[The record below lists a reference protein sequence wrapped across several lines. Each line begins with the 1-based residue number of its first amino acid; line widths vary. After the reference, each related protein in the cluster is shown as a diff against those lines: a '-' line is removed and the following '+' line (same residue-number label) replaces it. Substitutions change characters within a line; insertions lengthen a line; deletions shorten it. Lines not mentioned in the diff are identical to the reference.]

1 MINQMK
7 FQYNN
12 FTLSQ
17 VLEEAAL
24 ASLPGIPSNKKNGN
38 DVFHGDSITSCA
50 LI

>member
-12 FTLSQ
+12 FTISQ

-24 ASLPGIPSNKKNGN
+24 ESLPGIPSSKKM
-38 DVFHGDSITSCA
+38 VMMYSMVILLQA
-50 LI
+50 VL